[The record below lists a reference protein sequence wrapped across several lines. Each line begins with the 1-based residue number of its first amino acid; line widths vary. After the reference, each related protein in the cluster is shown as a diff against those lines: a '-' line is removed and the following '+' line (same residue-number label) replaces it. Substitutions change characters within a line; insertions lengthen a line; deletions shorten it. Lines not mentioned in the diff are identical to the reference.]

1 VVKRLQFVF
10 FLIWRKMKNKYL
22 WVAVIIGSTIAL
34 DQYTKLLVMQRFRL
48 YESVA
53 VIPGFFNL
61 TYVRNKGA
69 AFGILAG
76 MEGAWRTAFFVMVSL
91 AALSVLTVLV
101 RKTEDRLTLIAY
113 ALISGGALGNLVDRI
128 RFGEV
133 VDFVEWYYR
142 SFHWPA
148 FNVADSAITVGV
160 GLLVIEMLFFR
171 NEDPVNRKT

>member
-1 VVKRLQFVF
+1 MRSM
-10 FLIWRKMKNKYL
+10 MKNKYP
-22 WVAVIIGSTIAL
+22 WVAAVIGAVIVM

-48 YESVA
+48 YESVT

-76 MEGAWRTAFFVMVSL
+76 MEGAWRTVFFIAISL
-91 AALSVLTVLV
+91 VALSVLMVLV
-101 RKTEDRLTLIAY
+101 RKTGARLTLLSY
-113 ALISGGALGNLVDRI
+113 ALISGGALGNLIDRV
-128 RFGEV
+128 RYGEV

-160 GLLVIEMLFFR
+160 GLLVIEMLFSR
-171 NEDPVNRKT
+171 RQEEQWTVKHN

>member
-1 VVKRLQFVF
+1 
-10 FLIWRKMKNKYL
+10 MKNKYTL
-22 WVAVIIGSTIAL
+22 VSIVIPLTVLL
-34 DQYTKLLVMQRFRL
+34 DQVTKYLVMRHMRL
-48 YESVA
+48 YDSVT

-76 MEGAWRTAFFVMVSL
+76 AQGTWRTVFFVVISL
-91 AALSVLTVLV
+91 AALTALLFLI
-101 RKTEDRLTLIAY
+101 RKTGERLAITAY
-113 ALISGGALGNLVDRI
+113 ALICGGALGNLIDRL

-160 GLLVIEMLFFR
+160 GLLLIDMLFFQ
-171 NEDPVNRKT
+171 DKKAQSSKS